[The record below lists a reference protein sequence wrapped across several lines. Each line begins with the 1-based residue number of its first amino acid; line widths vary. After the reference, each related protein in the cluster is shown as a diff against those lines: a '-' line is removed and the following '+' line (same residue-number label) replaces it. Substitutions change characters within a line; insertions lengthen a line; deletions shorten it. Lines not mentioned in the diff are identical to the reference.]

1 MYGSRTCNSSTWTW
15 DRSSICGRRR
25 KVEQVVRGE
34 SLGQIEKKCK
44 EVRLKYACKDR
55 NLMEENMEI
64 VKKETK
70 EGLDGMVEKIG
81 RLGEALGGVGKTL
94 IELAMGLGKMA
105 AEEDRKKSKKV

>member
-1 MYGSRTCNSSTWTW
+1 
-15 DRSSICGRRR
+15 
-25 KVEQVVRGE
+25 
-34 SLGQIEKKCK
+34 
-44 EVRLKYACKDR
+44 
-55 NLMEENMEI
+55 MEI

-105 AEEDRKKSKKV
+105 AEEDRKRSKKV